1 MLFPNAKAM
10 QLFINGTMS
19 NAMRLQV
26 REVVLVEFRRWIQ
39 LLRRIVSISF
49 RIVAKLTVG
58 IHGQN

>member
-39 LLRRIVSISF
+39 FLRRIVS
-49 RIVAKLTVG
+49 
-58 IHGQN
+58 N